1 MIDDYN
7 PVLGELEGK
16 ALSRL
21 IWQYQNGAKM
31 KAWLTT
37 LPGIAEDELNQAAR
51 DIAALINVD
60 EAEGEA
66 LNICGRIAQIERP
79 VIPEPTPEDVFYL
92 TDTNDDPPQLGG
104 MDVQMVSVD
113 SAIPIDLQD
122 DVYRRVIR
130 AKIAVNTSDA
140 TIDSIASSISQAA
153 GIGTDNVRVIDYQNM
168 SYDVVLLEPIDPIIR
183 FVLTNYPVSPRPQC
197 VKLLGYI
204 EDPEYVQLGAEWQM
218 GDDNAQ
224 LAPIYL

>member
-31 KAWLTT
+31 KEWLTT

-183 FVLTNYPVSPRPQC
+183 FVLTLS
-197 VKLLGYI
+197 LI
-204 EDPEYVQLGAEWQM
+204 H
-218 GDDNAQ
+218 
-224 LAPIYL
+224 I

>member
-16 ALSRL
+16 ALGRL
-21 IWQYQNGAKM
+21 IWQYHNGPKM
-31 KAWLTT
+31 KAWIAT
-37 LPGIAEDELNQAAR
+37 LPGIAEERLNQAAR
-51 DIAALINVD
+51 DIAALVNVD

-79 VIPEPTPEDVFYL
+79 VIPEPVPDEVFYL
-92 TDTNDDPPQLGG
+92 TALPDDPPSLGD
-104 MDVQMVSVD
+104 MDFQMVSVE
-113 SAIPIDLQD
+113 SAIPVDLQD

-130 AKIAVNTSDA
+130 AKIAVNISNA
-140 TIDSIASSISQAA
+140 TIDSIASTISQAA
-153 GIGTDNVRVIDYQNM
+153 GIGAYNVRVIDYQNM
-168 SYDVVLLEPIDPIIR
+168 TYDVVLLRSVDPLIR
-183 FVLTNYPVSPRPQC
+183 FVLTNYPISPRPQG

-204 EDPEYVQLGAEWQM
+204 EDPEYVQLGAGYQM

-224 LAPIYL
+224 LAPVYL